1 MAGPG
6 LARAV
11 AVAFSGGRDSTA
23 LLHATATAASRLGI
37 AVHALHVHHGL
48 SASADSW
55 LAHGEALC
63 RRWARRGLPVEFTVR
78 RLVGGPPPGA
88 SVEAWARAA
97 RYAALREMAIER
109 GVDLVLLAHHRR
121 DQAETFLLQALR
133 GGGAAALAAMPRSA
147 HRDGITWAR
156 PWLEQPREAIES
168 YARAHRLRWVED
180 DSNGD
185 HRFARNRLRR
195 QVWPALVGAFGDAE
209 GVLAAAAGRAA
220 HAAAVLDEVA
230 RIDLAS
236 IADASGLDLGRW
248 RLLSPAR
255 QREALLAWLRCELP
269 APAPASLVE
278 RLLREAATHGHRRWR
293 MPGGELSSHRGRLQ
307 FAPLVAAACG
317 GAARV
322 SVDLSQPGVH
332 EIAAWN
338 GAFRVERVER
348 GGIAVSEAARLVVR
362 SRAPGDR
369 FQAGVRRPARS
380 LKLQYQS
387 QGIAPALRRGP
398 LVCRDD
404 DVLVFVPGLGID
416 ARAIGEEGQAQVTL
430 AWLPRPS
437 APGCGEG
444 AR

>member
-6 LARAV
+6 VARAV

-55 LAHGEALC
+55 RAHGEALC
-63 RRWARRGLPVEFTVR
+63 RRWARRGLPVEFAACH
-78 RLVGGPPPGA
+78 LVGGPPAGA

-97 RYAALREMAIER
+97 RYAALRDMAIER

-133 GGGAAALAAMPRSA
+133 GGGAAALASMPRSA
-147 HRDGITWAR
+147 HREGVTWAR
-156 PWLEQPREAIES
+156 PWLEQPRETIES

-180 DSNGD
+180 DSNAD
-185 HRFARNRLRR
+185 DRFARNRLRR
-195 QVWPALVGAFGDAE
+195 QVWPALVAAFGDAE
-209 GVLAAAAGRAA
+209 VVLAAAAKRAA

-230 RIDLAS
+230 RSDLGS
-236 IADASGLDLGRW
+236 VADAGGLDLVRW
-248 RLLSPAR
+248 RLLSAPR
-255 QREALLAWLRCELP
+255 QREALLAWLRRELP

-278 RLLREAATHGHRRWR
+278 RLLGEAAVHGHRRW
-293 MPGGELSSHRGRLQ
+293 PVSGGELSSHRGRLQ
-307 FAPLVAAACG
+307 FAPLVRSAG
-317 GAARV
+317 EGAARV

-338 GAFRVERVER
+338 GAFRVKRVER
-348 GGIAVSEAARLVVR
+348 GGIAVTEAARLVVR

-387 QGIAPALRRGP
+387 FGIAPALRRGP
-398 LVCRDD
+398 LLCRDD
-404 DVLVFVPGLGID
+404 DVPVFVPGLGID
-416 ARAIGEEGQAQVTL
+416 ARAVGEDGQAQVTL
-430 AWLPRPS
+430 AWLPRSS
-437 APGCGEG
+437 AAGRDENAG
-444 AR
+444 